1 MINGIIKTFNLLETQ
16 EIQKIFGLTILIII
30 ASVLEM
36 LGIGLILPLIT
47 MFIDEKNLPDEFIF
61 IFDKLFFFDQTIS
74 LNVVLFLVLFIFIF
88 KNLFL
93 GVINYLTNKFVY
105 SVSLRL
111 SIILYK
117 NYINGPYNFHIHN
130 NSAKLMHNVAGE
142 IGQIRAVIQSVL
154 SLISEVLIII
164 GILSLLIIFEPLAS
178 ISVLL
183 ITLISGLTIN
193 FLIKRKI
200 LLWGKSRLIHASEVN
215 KQLMQGLGAIKDVKI
230 FQKEN
235 YFLNKF
241 IPHQS
246 LVTDFNRKHN
256 TTLFLPRLFF
266 EIVIVFSLVVLIFIL
281 LQSTDST
288 INTIPIL
295 GLFTVSA
302 FRMLPSITRIQS
314 NFQSIRY
321 NIASIDNI
329 NNELNKLKDSL
340 GNLNFNKA
348 NSETSIEIDKN
359 IFNSKIYE
367 ININNISFSY
377 AKKNVFKNLSF
388 NIKSGTSTGIVG
400 KSGVGKSTLIDLFMG
415 LHSIKKNKIFF
426 NNIDVSLHLNEWKS
440 IIGYVPQQIFI
451 VDDTIKN
458 NIAFGVDDKLIDE
471 IKIQKILKKVDL
483 YNFVNNLKDG
493 INTNIGER
501 GSKISGGQLQRI
513 GIARAL
519 YKDPLILIF
528 DESTSSLDINTEKE
542 ILNSIYNLSNETTL
556 ILVSHRFETLS
567 RCDKII
573 NIEDFI

>member
-1 MINGIIKTFNLLETQ
+1 MINGIIKTFNLLEAK

-61 IFDKLFFFDQTIS
+61 IFDKLFFFDETAS

-111 SIILYK
+111 SIMLYK
-117 NYINGPYNFHIHN
+117 NYINGPYSFHIDN

-164 GILSLLIIFEPLAS
+164 GILSLLIFFEPLAS

-193 FLIKRKI
+193 FVIKRKI

-281 LQSTDST
+281 LQSTDNT

-295 GLFTVSA
+295 GLFTVAA

-329 NNELNKLKDSL
+329 NNELNKLKESL
-340 GNLNFNKA
+340 GDLNLNKA

-359 IFNSKIYE
+359 IFNSKFYK

-377 AKKNVFKNLSF
+377 SKKNVFKNLSF
-388 NIKSGTSTGIVG
+388 DIKCGTSTGIVG

-415 LHSIKKNKIFF
+415 LHSIEKNQIFF
-426 NNIDVSLHLNEWKS
+426 NDIDVSLHLNEWKS

-542 ILNSIYNLSNETTL
+542 ILNSIYSLSNETTL